1 MVVSFIKFQVLYAN
15 SLQQC
20 FDVYC
25 NITDYTHILFKN
37 LYRFIAAIDYVLLK
51 IADMSLVIDT
61 AKVKES
67 SCALKEN
74 DELSFSSPRAYRMRP
89 GTLMVRKATR
99 GPEDAVKNKML
110 DEKAL
115 EDLYCNRLWKSQL
128 PKERSWETIYEEPVF
143 VAKTNSVKVQSV
155 SRVKRLVNFSAEG
168 VGPSPAKTK
177 RRQQRARQYG
187 WRAFS
192 KKRLHDA
199 EVVLFDKIGRLDS
212 ELDCSEEEHSL
223 AAEPHGVLC
232 YRDNVKVTEM
242 KTEPTEI

>member
-1 MVVSFIKFQVLYAN
+1 
-15 SLQQC
+15 
-20 FDVYC
+20 
-25 NITDYTHILFKN
+25 
-37 LYRFIAAIDYVLLK
+37 
-51 IADMSLVIDT
+51 MSLVIDTPKVNVTDT

-67 SCALKEN
+67 SLGEN

-99 GPEDAVKNKML
+99 GPEDAVKNKIL

-192 KKRLHDA
+192 KKRLQDA
-199 EVVLFDKIGRLDS
+199 ETVLLNKIGRLDS
-212 ELDCSEEEHSL
+212 ELDCGEEEHSL
-223 AAEPHGVLC
+223 ATEPDGVLC
-232 YRDNVKVTEM
+232 YSDNVKVTEM
-242 KTEPTEI
+242 KTKPTEI